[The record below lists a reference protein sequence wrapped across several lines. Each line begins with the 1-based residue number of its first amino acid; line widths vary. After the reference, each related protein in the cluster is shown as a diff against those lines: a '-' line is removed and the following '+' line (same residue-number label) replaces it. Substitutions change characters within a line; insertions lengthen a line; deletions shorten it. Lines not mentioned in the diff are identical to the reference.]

1 MNSHFRIKAYKE
13 ALEEIG
19 ETFNEEWVI
28 EKAITMNDGK
38 ALFHKWNNWRERP
51 TAIFVAND
59 QVSAGLL
66 LEAKAQ
72 KVSVPDELAILSF
85 DNHEIS
91 QLLGISTI
99 DIQAK
104 EMGKQAFSMLEKRIQ
119 GQPIESRVLDYRLI
133 ERSTV

>member
-1 MNSHFRIKAYKE
+1 MNSHIRIKAYKD

-19 ETFNEEWVI
+19 ETFKEEWVI

-38 ALFHKWNNWRERP
+38 ALFHKWNSWRERP

-59 QVSAGLL
+59 QVSAGLI
-66 LEAKAQ
+66 LEARAQ
-72 KVSVPDELAILSF
+72 QVSVPDELAILSF

-104 EMGKQAFSMLEKRIQ
+104 EMGKQAFAMLEKRIQ

-133 ERSTV
+133 ERLTV